1 MTDDQHDKPL
11 GQGASV
17 PGQTG
22 HATGSGAHQP
32 SGRHHPQLDRDPVDL
47 NTAGRSAPRG
57 AHAFLWLTIL
67 VALAVA
73 AGVLVKTWGRESG
86 SKTDS
91 GLDADHSGIA
101 NRLKT
106 PKVERPALPP
116 KRETP
121 PPAAKPDRS
130 YYVPPPAPAAPPP
143 VDEVAQRRLASPLTA
158 GASDG
163 SSTNSTGGSANGPL
177 ADAGPLADKL
187 RPLELAPSVAGQL
200 GDRNFLL
207 TQGTM
212 IDCTLQTR
220 LVSTQVGLL
229 TCLATHDV
237 MSANGK
243 VKLIDAGTKF
253 TGYQSGGISQGQ
265 ARAFITWNRLE
276 TPTGVIV
283 NLGSPGTGP
292 LGEAGVDGYID
303 NHFWD
308 RFGNAILL
316 SLIGDFGNWAANQGQ
331 SSSNNIRFNNTAQ
344 GGQEVIA
351 KILEKSLDIP
361 PTLYKN
367 QGARIGIMVAR
378 DLDFSHVYDLEPI
391 P

>member
-1 MTDDQHDKPL
+1 MTDDQHDEPL
-11 GQGASV
+11 GQSEASSANLHH
-17 PGQTG
+17 PANFNASSSPDG
-22 HATGSGAHQP
+22 
-32 SGRHHPQLDRDPVDL
+32 HHPQLDRELADL
-47 NTAGRSAPRG
+47 DTAGRSAPRG
-57 AHAFLWLTIL
+57 ARAFLWLTIL

-73 AGVLVKTWGRESG
+73 AGVLVKTWGRDSG
-86 SKTDS
+86 QKAAS
-91 GLDADHSGIA
+91 GLDAERSGIT
-101 NRLKT
+101 NRLKA
-106 PKVERPALPP
+106 PKVERPAQPP
-116 KRETP
+116 RREAP
-121 PPAAKPDRS
+121 PLAAKPAPS
-130 YYVPPPAPAAPPP
+130 HYVPPPVPMAPPP

-158 GASDG
+158 GTSD
-163 SSTNSTGGSANGPL
+163 SSSAGTDRNVNGPL

-187 RPLELAPSVAGQL
+187 RPLELAPSVAGNL

-212 IDCTLQTR
+212 IDCTLQTK
-220 LVSTQVGLL
+220 LVSTQAGLL

-253 TGYQSGGISQGQ
+253 TGYQSGGINQGQ
-265 ARAFITWNRLE
+265 TRTFITWNRLE

-292 LGEAGVDGYID
+292 LGEAGVDGHID

-316 SLIGDFGNWAANQGQ
+316 SLVGDFGNWAANQGQ
-331 SSSNNIRFNNTAQ
+331 SGSNNIRFDNTAQ
-344 GGQEVIA
+344 GGQEVVA

>member
-1 MTDDQHDKPL
+1 MTDKERGKAEAAAAGLDQPDDPE
-11 GQGASV
+11 
-17 PGQTG
+17 
-22 HATGSGAHQP
+22 HANQP
-32 SGRHHPQLDRDPVDL
+32 SSGLDREALDL
-47 NTAGRSAPRG
+47 ETAGRSTPRG
-57 AHAFLWLTIL
+57 ARAFLWLTIL

-73 AGVLVKTWGRESG
+73 AGVLMKAWSREPRD
-86 SKTDS
+86 K
-91 GLDADHSGIA
+91 ADTSLEADQSGIT
-101 NRLKT
+101 NRLKA
-106 PKVERPALPP
+106 PKVERPA
-116 KRETP
+116 P
-121 PPAAKPDRS
+121 PPALPPPGAQPTATPS
-130 YYVPPPAPAAPPP
+130 HYVPPPMPAAPPP
-143 VDEVAQRRLASPLTA
+143 VNEVAQRRLASPLQA
-158 GASDG
+158 GGTEG
-163 SSTNSTGGSANGPL
+163 SSTATGQSSGAGGPYN
-177 ADAGPLADKL
+177 DAGPLADKL

-212 IDCTLQTR
+212 IDCTLQTK
-220 LVSTQVGLL
+220 LVSTQAGLL

-253 TGYQSGGISQGQ
+253 TGYQSGGIQQGQ
-265 ARAFITWNRLE
+265 ARAFVTWNRLE

-292 LGEAGVDGYID
+292 LGEAGLDGHID

-316 SLIGDFGNWAANQGQ
+316 SLVGDVGNWAANQGQ
-331 SSSNNIRFNNTAQ
+331 SGSNNIRFDNTSE
-344 GGQEVIA
+344 GGQEVVA
-351 KILEKSLDIP
+351 RILEKSLDIP

-367 QGARIGIMVAR
+367 QGERIGIMVAR
-378 DLDFSHVYDLEPI
+378 DLDFSKVYELEPV

>member
-1 MTDDQHDKPL
+1 MTDDPHDKPL
-11 GQGASV
+11 NPDAADFST
-17 PGQTG
+17 PTD
-22 HATGSGAHQP
+22 AADLNAANP
-32 SGRHHPQLDRDPVDL
+32 RHPHLDRNPLDL
-47 NTAGRSAPRG
+47 ETTGRSAPRG
-57 AHAFLWLTIL
+57 ARAFLWLTIL
-67 VALAVA
+67 IALAVA
-73 AGVLVKTWGRESG
+73 AGVLIKAWSREPG
-86 SKTDS
+86 PAADS
-91 GLDADHSGIA
+91 SLEADQSGIT
-101 NRLKT
+101 NRLT
-106 PKVERPALPP
+106 APKVERPA
-116 KRETP
+116 P
-121 PPAAKPDRS
+121 PPNPKPAPLPVPPERS
-130 YYVPPPAPAAPPP
+130 YYVPPPMPVAPPA
-143 VDEVAQRRLASPLTA
+143 VDEVAQRRLASPLNA
-158 GASDG
+158 GAAGD
-163 SSTNSTGGSANGPL
+163 GGSAQQATGPSGPL

-200 GDRNFLL
+200 GNRNFLL

-220 LVSTQVGLL
+220 LVSTQAGLL
-229 TCLATHDV
+229 TCLATYDV

-253 TGYQSGGISQGQ
+253 TGYQSGGIQQGQ

-292 LGEAGVDGYID
+292 LGEAGVDGHID

-316 SLIGDFGNWAANQGQ
+316 SLVGDFGSWAANQGQ
-331 SSSNNIRFNNTAQ
+331 SGSNNIRFDNTRE
-344 GGQEVIA
+344 GSQEVIA